1 MESEG
6 TTARVTDS
14 TAALGP
20 LATLSGRV
28 AVVTGAGSISG
39 IGFAVAAALAAQ
51 GARVFLTSTTARC
64 QERADELVALGF
76 DAAACPADLTVTSDV
91 DALLSA
97 VRARYGRVEI
107 LVNNAGMTSVLDPME
122 DGLRIHELTD
132 VRWAHTVERNL
143 TVCFH
148 ITARALTDMLS
159 ANWGRI
165 VNVAS
170 TTGVTGAMLGES
182 AYAAAKAGVV
192 GFTKG
197 VALEYAANGITANAV
212 APGWI
217 ATESQTAD
225 EMRQGQASPIGRSG
239 TPGEVAHVVTMLCL
253 PSASYVTG
261 QCIVVDGG
269 NSIAEERA
277 AR

>member
-1 MESEG
+1 MESEI
-6 TTARVTDS
+6 AAPRVMDEMT
-14 TAALGP
+14 ALGP
-20 LATLSGRV
+20 FATLAGRV
-28 AVVTGAGSISG
+28 AVVTGAGSATG
-39 IGFAVAAALAAQ
+39 IGFAVATALAAQ
-51 GARVFLTSTTARC
+51 GSRVFLTSTTGRC
-64 QERADELVALGF
+64 QDRADELVALGF
-76 DAAACPADLTVTSDV
+76 DAAACPADLTVTADV

-97 VRARYGRVEI
+97 VRTRYGRVEI

-122 DGLRIHELTD
+122 DGLRTHELTD
-132 VRWAHTVERNL
+132 VRWARTLERNL

-148 ITARALTDMLS
+148 VTARALVDMLS

-170 TTGVTGAMLGES
+170 TTGVTGAMLGEA
-182 AYAAAKAGVV
+182 AYASAKAGVV
-192 GFTKG
+192 GFTKA

-217 ATESQTAD
+217 ATASQTAD
-225 EMRQGQASPIGRSG
+225 EKLQGQAAPIGRSG
-239 TPGEVAHVVTMLCL
+239 TPAEVAHVVTMLCL

-277 AR
+277 AH